1 MICFSILFSACSH
14 DSDSSETNEL
24 RHLKVALVL
33 PLSSPLK
40 KQRYERITSFFSEN
54 LRNALQKNR
63 FQLDFVWYD
72 EDTINIEETAKIL
85 AARTDIISIVG
96 LVKSNDT
103 DIFAAACLPVQKPVI
118 SILSSSETILRKYSV

>member
-1 MICFSILFSACSH
+1 MKRKTKLIFSLILCFSILFSACSH

-72 EDTINIEETAKIL
+72 EDTINIEETAIL
-85 AARTDIISIVG
+85 APESHSCN
-96 LVKSNDT
+96 KW
-103 DIFAAACLPVQKPVI
+103 
-118 SILSSSETILRKYSV
+118 ILSCVSMDNPPFDRNCHKINSVKIP